1 VGRCGGAPQQ
11 ADGHCGLAEQA
22 VASLAKKT
30 PDRFSRANKHCPR
43 LTATGGATQTVLIRE
58 RCQRCSDSRVLH
70 VLVVGVSGAENETT
84 RIGLAELQNDVSG
97 KLIVTPADAVLG
109 QFFYAIAHE
118 VGQAMFDLLNV
129 PGFWHQEAA
138 AARRGRFLG
147 PRYFK

>member
-1 VGRCGGAPQQ
+1 M
-11 ADGHCGLAEQA
+11 
-22 VASLAKKT
+22 
-30 PDRFSRANKHCPR
+30 
-43 LTATGGATQTVLIRE
+43 
-58 RCQRCSDSRVLH
+58 
-70 VLVVGVSGAENETT
+70 SGAENETT

-138 AARRGRFLG
+138 AARRGRFLAS
-147 PRYFK
+147 RYFKWVEAMGQRRRSWHHRRSLNRWRLSHYACE